1 MKVRKNK
8 YMRILLQDVN
18 IAIEKLKTLL
28 KKVAD
33 KF

>member
-1 MKVRKNK
+1 MKVRKNN

-28 KKVAD
+28 KKVD
-33 KF
+33 EKF